1 MRWTASGGLAA
12 IRSAMTMATSSR
24 SSWGTTRLTRPI
36 SLAVAASITSPV
48 NTISAARSRPT
59 SWARR
64 PMPAMSV
71 HRPRKT
77 NSSPNLAF
85 SDATRMS
92 AMSDSS
98 IPHPTAAPFTAAT
111 MGTLV

>member
-1 MRWTASGGLAA
+1 
-12 IRSAMTMATSSR
+12 
-24 SSWGTTRLTRPI
+24 
-36 SLAVAASITSPV
+36 
-48 NTISAARSRPT
+48 
-59 SWARR
+59 
-64 PMPAMSV
+64 MPAMSV
-71 HRPRKT
+71 HRPRST